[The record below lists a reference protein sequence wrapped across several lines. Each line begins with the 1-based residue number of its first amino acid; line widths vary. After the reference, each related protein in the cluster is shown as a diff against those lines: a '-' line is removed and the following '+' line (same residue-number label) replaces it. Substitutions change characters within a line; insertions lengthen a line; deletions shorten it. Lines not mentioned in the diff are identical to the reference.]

1 MKTKTA
7 DLQERLGRSLDK
19 IAVDIPEGFKSLGF
33 KKRRVI
39 FYWDGCGATPIPEKA
54 RHVAFPDFLEGR
66 NHVVYGEPLFLDKD
80 YRRV

>member
-33 KKRRVI
+33 KKRRDVSEI
-39 FYWDGCGATPIPEKA
+39 KS
-54 RHVAFPDFLEGR
+54 R
-66 NHVVYGEPLFLDKD
+66 
-80 YRRV
+80 